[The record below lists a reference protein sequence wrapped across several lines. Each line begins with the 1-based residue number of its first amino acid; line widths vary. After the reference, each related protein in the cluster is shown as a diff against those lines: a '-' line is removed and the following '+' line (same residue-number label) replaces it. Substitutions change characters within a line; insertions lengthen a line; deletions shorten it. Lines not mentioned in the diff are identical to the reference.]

1 MGDGHPRL
9 TPFEIAL
16 EPDVEVNKLAHRIY
30 RLLESMPDP
39 RGPYR
44 TAVSVGAAW
53 LKLRGG
59 AYGLDWRPAH
69 DADKHLDNGSTINHV
84 LYYAADQESLAT
96 VVFELF
102 RSRGSKFLFEHGFD
116 INYATNG
123 DWKRALWALCVFE
136 GDTGH
141 DH

>member
-1 MGDGHPRL
+1 MGDGHPYI
-9 TPFEIAL
+9 T
-16 EPDVEVNKLAHRIY
+16 EPDVEVNKLALRLHL
-30 RLLESMPDP
+30 LLEDLQNVPGSD
-39 RGPYR
+39 RL
-44 TAVSVGAAW
+44 AVCTGAAC

-59 AYGLDWRPAH
+59 MYGLSWPLAH
-69 DADKHLDNGSTINHV
+69 DAGEHLDNGSTINHV